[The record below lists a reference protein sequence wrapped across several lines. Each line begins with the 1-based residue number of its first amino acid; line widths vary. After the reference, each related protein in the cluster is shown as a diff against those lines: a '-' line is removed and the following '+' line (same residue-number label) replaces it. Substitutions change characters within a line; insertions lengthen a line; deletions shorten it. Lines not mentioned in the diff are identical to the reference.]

1 MGLRRPFH
9 QLIKWLDQYKA
20 TIEESAQT
28 VLDLE
33 ASTSRAKGKR
43 AERRMR
49 KKDEAKSAASS
60 AMSAPVTLMSEC
72 KRKNGIMVR

>member
-9 QLIKWLDQYKA
+9 ELIKWLDQYEA

-33 ASTSRAKGKR
+33 ASTSKAKGKGAR
-43 AERRMR
+43 RRMR
-49 KKDEAKSAASS
+49 KKDEAKSAAAS
-60 AMSAPVTLMSEC
+60 ALSAPIALMGEGR
-72 KRKNGIMVR
+72 RKIK